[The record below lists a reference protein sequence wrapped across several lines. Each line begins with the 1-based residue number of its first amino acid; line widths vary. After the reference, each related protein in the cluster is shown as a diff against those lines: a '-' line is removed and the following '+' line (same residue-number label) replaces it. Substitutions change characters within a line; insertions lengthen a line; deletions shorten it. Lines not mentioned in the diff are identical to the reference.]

1 MALPQSTNVTF
12 EAFKSITDSK
22 GQFTTWTDIINKA
35 REVLPINNEILG
47 APFKS
52 MEEVTG
58 DNIVFSNVTTKFVEY
73 FRDDLSDN
81 NKLELDKMVMFLYN
95 DFMTS
100 YDYNWIDQKSTYEWS
115 SIIADQISQMFLT
128 KQDISNALAVDEIQK
143 IALALGNFTIIPNAD
158 KLMKKQDGTIDYSVA
173 KTIGL
178 FQQRIINQYRTKR
191 TKYAKGIDPN
201 EFSWVNSYDFSLNL
215 LSSLT
220 AGYSASN
227 DAYRD
232 IQAKNTQQDFLGK
245 KYTESIYLGND
256 LPMGEFTTTIKNNP
270 SNVGGF
276 TNNQQTT
283 ANAGIHTGN
292 LVKPFE
298 LKHIFSLFWLPR
310 SLAYYGHNFQVSDRP
325 STNSR
330 SKSVITFS
338 WRSQV
343 AIIPIFADFNHIFIT
358 EMPKFSSY
366 VKRDGSVEPA
376 YNLNKWSATEATND
390 PSTGAKGYKEFVLKI
405 RKEQPMLYNTLIA
418 ADDNS
423 GQNALTS
430 AGIKNQATLTQY
442 ITKHTHDLIGNQA
455 QPIAL
460 LEEASEGKTKAKL
473 FSKSK

>member
-1 MALPQSTNVTF
+1 MTPQTTNVSF
-12 EAFKSITDSK
+12 EVFKSITDSK

-52 MEEVTG
+52 MEEVVG
-58 DNIVFSNVTTKFVEY
+58 DNIVFSNTTTKFVEY

-81 NKLELDKMVMFLYN
+81 NKLELDKMVMYLYN

-100 YDYNWIDQKSTYEWS
+100 YEYNWIDQKSTYEWS
-115 SIIADQISQMFLT
+115 SIIADQVSQMFLT

-158 KLMKKQDGTIDYSVA
+158 KLFKKADGTIDYSTA

-178 FQQRIINQYRTKR
+178 FQQRIINKYRTKR
-191 TKYAKGIDPN
+191 TKYAKGIDPK

-227 DAYRD
+227 DAYKD
-232 IQAKNTQQDFLGK
+232 VQVKNTQQDFLGK

-256 LPMGEFTTTIKNNP
+256 FEMSEFSITTNGN
-270 SNVGGF
+270 
-276 TNNQQTT
+276 TT
-283 ANAGIHTGN
+283 KHNAGIHTGN

-298 LKHIFSLFWLPR
+298 LKNVFSLFWLPR
-310 SLAYYGHNFQVSDRP
+310 SLAYYGHNFVVSDRP
-325 STNSR
+325 SVNSR

-343 AIIPIFADFNHIFIT
+343 AIIPIFADFNHIFLT
-358 EMPKFSSY
+358 AMPSFKSY
-366 VKRDGSVEPA
+366 TKRDGSVEPA
-376 YNLNKWSATEATND
+376 YDLSKFNEQSSGIAN
-390 PSTGAKGYKEFVLKI
+390 GAQGYKEFVLKI
-405 RKEQPMLYNTLIA
+405 RNEQPMLYNTLI
-418 ADDNS
+418 S
-423 GQNALTS
+423 STGLTS
-430 AGIKNQATLTQY
+430 ANITDDTSLSAYILKNTYNLAPQGAT
-442 ITKHTHDLIGNQA
+442 
-455 QPIAL
+455 PIAL
-460 LEEASEGKTKAKL
+460 DLEEEEETKKKKGI
-473 FSKSK
+473 FKK

>member
-58 DNIVFSNVTTKFVEY
+58 DNIVFSNATTKFVEY

-215 LSSLT
+215 LASLT

-256 LPMGEFTTTIKNNP
+256 LPMGEFTTTIKNNTG
-270 SNVGGF
+270 NVGGF
-276 TNNQQTT
+276 QNGQHT

-343 AIIPIFADFNHIFIT
+343 AIIPIFADFNHIFLT
-358 EMPKFSSY
+358 TVPKFSSY
-366 VKRDGSVEPA
+366 TKRDGSVEPA
-376 YNLNKWSATEATND
+376 YDLNKWDEND
-390 PSTGAKGYKEFVLKI
+390 NTGTHNTPGTKGYKEFVLKI
-405 RKEQPMLYNTLIA
+405 RSEQPMLYNTLISDQGVTNA
-418 ADDNS
+418 NITNAD
-423 GQNALTS
+423 
-430 AGIKNQATLTQY
+430 TLNKY
-442 ITKHTHDLIGNQA
+442 IQSHTYNLIANGA

-460 LEEASEGKTKAKL
+460 LEEEGTPITKKGI
-473 FSKSK
+473 FNKSK

>member
-12 EAFKSITDSK
+12 ETFKSITDSK

-158 KLMKKQDGTIDYSVA
+158 KLMKKADGTIDYSVA

-215 LSSLT
+215 LASLT

-256 LPMGEFTTTIKNNP
+256 LPMGEFQAKQNGTGQLQTNNP
-270 SNVGGF
+270 
-276 TNNQQTT
+276 
-283 ANAGIHTGN
+283 GIHTGN

-343 AIIPIFADFNHIFIT
+343 AIIPIFADFNHIFLT
-358 EMPKFSSY
+358 KMPVFSSY
-366 VKRDGSVEPA
+366 VKRDGTVEPA
-376 YNLNKWSATEATND
+376 YDLSKWSSTEAGNQ
-390 PSTGAKGYKEFVLKI
+390 PSAGAKGYKEFVLKI
-405 RKEQPMLYNTLIA
+405 RQEQPMLYNTLIA

-430 AGIKNQATLTQY
+430 AGIKNQATLQQY
-442 ITKHTHDLIGNQA
+442 ISDHTYNLIANGA

>member
-158 KLMKKQDGTIDYSVA
+158 KLMKKADGTIDYSVA

-215 LSSLT
+215 LASLT

-256 LPMGEFTTTIKNNP
+256 LPMAEFKT
-270 SNVGGF
+270 
-276 TNNQQTT
+276 TNNQTLT
-283 ANAGIHTGN
+283 NPGIHTGN

-366 VKRDGSVEPA
+366 VKRDGTVEPA
-376 YNLNKWSATEATND
+376 YNLNKWSATDAGSD
-390 PSTGAKGYKEFVLKI
+390 PSAGAQGYKEFVLKI
-405 RKEQPMLYNTLIA
+405 RKEQPMLYNTLI
-418 ADDNS
+418 S
-423 GQNALTS
+423 EWQNQKPLTNN
-430 AGIKNQATLTQY
+430 GIKDQQTLGDY
-442 ITKHTHDLIGNQA
+442 ITKHTYNLIGNNA

-460 LEEASEGKTKAKL
+460 LEEEGTPITKKGI
-473 FSKSK
+473 FNKSK

>member
-158 KLMKKQDGTIDYSVA
+158 KLMKKADGTIDYSVA

-215 LSSLT
+215 LASLT

-256 LPMGEFTTTIKNNP
+256 LPMAEFQGIDKTQNPPNGKLTTY
-270 SNVGGF
+270 
-276 TNNQQTT
+276 
-283 ANAGIHTGN
+283 NAGIHTGN

-358 EMPKFSSY
+358 ALPKFSSY
-366 VKRDGSVEPA
+366 VKRDGTVEPA
-376 YNLNKWSATEATND
+376 YDLNKWDEND
-390 PSTGAKGYKEFVLKI
+390 NTGTHNSPGTKGYKEFVLKI
-405 RKEQPMLYNTLIA
+405 RSEQPMLYNTLIA
-418 ADDNS
+418 ADDNNN
-423 GQNALTS
+423 QNPLTS
-430 AGIKNQATLTQY
+430 AGIKDANSLQQY
-442 ITKHTHDLIGNQA
+442 ITNHTYNLIGA
-455 QPIAL
+455 GATPIAL

>member
-1 MALPQSTNVTF
+1 MTPQSTNVTF

-158 KLMKKQDGTIDYSVA
+158 KLMKKADGTIDYSVA

-178 FQQRIINQYRTKR
+178 FQQRIINKYRTKR

-215 LSSLT
+215 LASLT

-245 KYTESIYLGND
+245 KYTESIYLGNN
-256 LPMGEFTTTIKNNP
+256 LEMGEFTTTIKN
-270 SNVGGF
+270 SSSVGGF
-276 TNNQQTT
+276 QEGLKTVNS
-283 ANAGIHTGN
+283 GIHTGN

-358 EMPKFSSY
+358 EMPKFASY
-366 VKRDGSVEPA
+366 VKRDGTVEPA
-376 YNLNKWSATEATND
+376 YDLSKWSSTEANNQ
-390 PSTGAKGYKEFVLKI
+390 PSQGAKGYKEFVLKI
-405 RKEQPMLYNTLIA
+405 RQEQPMLYNTLIG
-418 ADDNS
+418 DGNGS
-423 GQNALTS
+423 TALTS
-430 AGIKNQATLTQY
+430 AGIKDATTLTKY
-442 ITKHTHDLIGNQA
+442 ITDHTYNLVGNGA
-455 QPIAL
+455 TPIAL

-473 FSKSK
+473 FSKKQ

>member
-143 IALALGNFTIIPNAD
+143 IALALGNFTIVPNAD
-158 KLMKKQDGTIDYSVA
+158 KLMKKADGTIDYSVA

-178 FQQRIINQYRTKR
+178 FQQRIINKYRTKR

-201 EFSWVNSYDFSLNL
+201 EFSWVNSYDYSLNL
-215 LSSLT
+215 LASLT

-232 IQAKNTQQDFLGK
+232 IQTKNTQQDFLGK

-256 LPMGEFTTTIKNNP
+256 LPMGEFTTTINNT
-270 SNVGGF
+270 SSVGGF
-276 TNNQQTT
+276 PQSGQYK
-283 ANAGIHTGN
+283 ANTGIHTGN

-358 EMPKFSSY
+358 KMPVFSSY
-366 VKRDGSVEPA
+366 VKRDGTVEPA
-376 YNLNKWSATEATND
+376 YDLSKWSATEAGST
-390 PSTGAKGYKEFVLKI
+390 PSTGAQGYKEFVLKI
-405 RKEQPMLYNTLIA
+405 RKEQPMLYNTLIE
-418 ADDNS
+418 ADDKTNTVP
-423 GQNALTS
+423 LTS
-430 AGIKNQATLTQY
+430 AGIKNQDTLTKY
-442 ITKHTHDLIGNQA
+442 IQDHTYNLIANGA
-455 QPIAL
+455 TPIAL

>member
-158 KLMKKQDGTIDYSVA
+158 KLMKKTDGTIDYSIA

-178 FQQRIINQYRTKR
+178 FQQRIINKYRTKR

-215 LSSLT
+215 LASLT

-256 LPMGEFTTTIKNNP
+256 LPMGEFTTTLNNT
-270 SNVGGF
+270 SGVGGF
-276 TNNQQTT
+276 PASGSHT

-376 YNLNKWSATEATND
+376 YNLSKWDQTEAAGQ

-405 RKEQPMLYNTLIA
+405 RQEQPMLYNTLIS
-418 ADDNS
+418 DGQ
-423 GQNALTS
+423 GQNANKPLTNN
-430 AGIKNQATLTQY
+430 GIQDAATLSQY
-442 ITKHTHDLIGNQA
+442 IADHTYDLKPNGA
-455 QPIAL
+455 TPIAL
-460 LEEASEGKTKAKL
+460 LEEASKGKTKAKL

>member
-12 EAFKSITDSK
+12 ETFKSITDSK

-215 LSSLT
+215 LASLT

-256 LPMGEFTTTIKNNP
+256 LPMGEFKTTLNNTGG
-270 SNVGGF
+270 VGGF
-276 TNNQQTT
+276 NQNGQYT

-376 YNLNKWSATEATND
+376 YNLNKWSATEAVSD
-390 PSTGAKGYKEFVLKI
+390 PTPGAQGYKEFVLKI
-405 RKEQPMLYNTLIA
+405 RKEQPMLYNTLI
-418 ADDNS
+418 S
-423 GQNALTS
+423 EWQNQKPLTNN
-430 AGIKNQATLTQY
+430 GIKDQTTLDNY
-442 ITKHTHDLIGNQA
+442 INSHKYDLIANGA
-455 QPIAL
+455 TPIAL
-460 LEEASEGKTKAKL
+460 LEEEGTPTTKKGI

>member
-178 FQQRIINQYRTKR
+178 FQQRIINKYRTKR

-201 EFSWVNSYDFSLNL
+201 EFSWVNSYDYSLNL
-215 LSSLT
+215 LASLT

-232 IQAKNTQQDFLGK
+232 IQTKNTQQDFLGK

-256 LPMGEFTTTIKNNP
+256 LPMGEFTTTIKNQ

-276 TNNQQTT
+276 QDQQTQKV
-283 ANAGIHTGN
+283 NSGIHTGN

-405 RKEQPMLYNTLIA
+405 RKEQPMLYNTLIS
-418 ADDNS
+418 DGNNN
-423 GQNALTS
+423 QNPLTNN
-430 AGIKNQATLTQY
+430 GIKDQQTLTAY
-442 ITKHTHDLIGNQA
+442 ITAHTHDLIGNGA
-455 QPIAL
+455 TPIAL
-460 LEEASEGKTKAKL
+460 LEEEGTPTTKKGI

>member
-158 KLMKKQDGTIDYSVA
+158 KLMKKADGTIDYSVA

-215 LSSLT
+215 LASLT

-256 LPMGEFTTTIKNNP
+256 LPMAEFQGIDKTQNPPNGKLTTY
-270 SNVGGF
+270 
-276 TNNQQTT
+276 
-283 ANAGIHTGN
+283 NAGIHTGN

-343 AIIPIFADFNHIFIT
+343 AIIPIFADFNHIFLT
-358 EMPKFSSY
+358 KMPVFSSY
-366 VKRDGSVEPA
+366 TKRDGTVEPA
-376 YNLNKWSATEATND
+376 YNLSKYDEQTNTN
-390 PSTGAKGYKEFVLKI
+390 PQTNGQKGYKEFVLKI
-405 RKEQPMLYNTLIA
+405 RQEQPMLYNTLIA

-430 AGIKNQATLTQY
+430 AGIKDQGTLQAY
-442 ITKHTHDLIGNQA
+442 ITKNTFDLTNGA
-455 QPIAL
+455 TPIAL
-460 LEEASEGKTKAKL
+460 LEEEGTPITKKGI

>member
-143 IALALGNFTIIPNAD
+143 IALALGNFTIVPNAD

-178 FQQRIINQYRTKR
+178 FQQRIINKYRTKR

-201 EFSWVNSYDFSLNL
+201 EFSWVNSYDYSLNL
-215 LSSLT
+215 LASLT

-232 IQAKNTQQDFLGK
+232 IQTKNTQQDFLGK

-256 LPMGEFTTTIKNNP
+256 LPMGEFTTTLNN
-270 SNVGGF
+270 SGSVGGF
-276 TNNQQTT
+276 NQNGSHT

-366 VKRDGSVEPA
+366 VKRDGTVEPA
-376 YNLNKWSATEATND
+376 YDLSKWDSTQTNNQ
-390 PSTGAKGYKEFVLKI
+390 PSQGAKGYKEFVLKI

-430 AGIKNQATLTQY
+430 AGIKSQQTLTAY
-442 ITKHTHDLIGNQA
+442 ITAHTHDLIANGA

-460 LEEASEGKTKAKL
+460 LDEEGTPTTKKGI

>member
-1 MALPQSTNVTF
+1 MTPQSTNVTF
-12 EAFKSITDSK
+12 ETFKSITDSK

-158 KLMKKQDGTIDYSVA
+158 KLMKKTDGTIDYSIA

-215 LSSLT
+215 LASLT

-256 LPMGEFTTTIKNNP
+256 LPMGEFKTTLNNTG
-270 SNVGGF
+270 NVGGF
-276 TNNQQTT
+276 QPNGQYT
-283 ANAGIHTGN
+283 ANTGIHTGN

-358 EMPKFSSY
+358 ALPKFSSY

-376 YNLNKWSATEATND
+376 YNLNKWSATEAVSD
-390 PSTGAKGYKEFVLKI
+390 PTPGAQGYKEFVLKI
-405 RKEQPMLYNTLIA
+405 RQEQPMLYNTLI
-418 ADDNS
+418 S
-423 GQNALTS
+423 EWQNQKPLTNN
-430 AGIKNQATLTQY
+430 GIKDQTTLDNY
-442 ITKHTHDLIGNQA
+442 IRDHTFDLTNGA
-455 QPIAL
+455 KPIAL
-460 LEEASEGKTKAKL
+460 LEEASEGKTKARL

>member
-1 MALPQSTNVTF
+1 MTPQSTNVTF

-58 DNIVFSNVTTKFVEY
+58 DNIVFSNATTKFVEY

-178 FQQRIINQYRTKR
+178 FQQRIINKYRTKR

-201 EFSWVNSYDFSLNL
+201 EFAWVNSYDFSLNL
-215 LSSLT
+215 LASLT

-256 LPMGEFTTTIKNNP
+256 LPMAEFQGIDKTQNPPNGKLTTY
-270 SNVGGF
+270 
-276 TNNQQTT
+276 
-283 ANAGIHTGN
+283 NAGIHTGN

-358 EMPKFSSY
+358 ALPKFSSY
-366 VKRDGSVEPA
+366 TKRDGTVEPA
-376 YNLNKWSATEATND
+376 YDLNKYDTND
-390 PSTGAKGYKEFVLKI
+390 TTHGSKDGTKGYKEFVLKI
-405 RKEQPMLYNTLIA
+405 RSEQPMLYNTLIA

-430 AGIKNQATLTQY
+430 AGIKDAGTLEKY
-442 ITKHTHDLIGNQA
+442 ITDHTFDLTNGA

>member
-12 EAFKSITDSK
+12 ETFKSITDSK

-158 KLMKKQDGTIDYSVA
+158 KLMKKADGTIDYSVA

-215 LSSLT
+215 LASLT

-232 IQAKNTQQDFLGK
+232 IQSKNTQQDFLGK

-256 LPMGEFTTTIKNNP
+256 LPMGEFQSAIKETN
-270 SNVGGF
+270 GGF
-276 TNNQQTT
+276 TQNNSPQTI
-283 ANAGIHTGN
+283 NAGIHTGN

-366 VKRDGSVEPA
+366 VKRDGTVEPA
-376 YNLNKWSATEATND
+376 YDLGKYDTND
-390 PSTGAKGYKEFVLKI
+390 NSHGAQQSGQKGYKEFVLKI
-405 RKEQPMLYNTLIA
+405 RQEQPMLYNTLIA

-423 GQNALTS
+423 GQNPLTS
-430 AGIKNQATLTQY
+430 SGIKNQQTLTKY
-442 ITKHTHDLIGNQA
+442 ITDHTYNLIANGA
-455 QPIAL
+455 TPIAL
-460 LEEASEGKTKAKL
+460 LEEEGTPTTKKGI

>member
-158 KLMKKQDGTIDYSVA
+158 KLMKKADGTIDYSIA

-215 LSSLT
+215 LASLT

-256 LPMGEFTTTIKNNP
+256 LPMGEFKTTIKDNTA
-270 SNVGGF
+270 NVGGF
-276 TNNQQTT
+276 QNNQPHT

-366 VKRDGSVEPA
+366 VKRDGTVEPA
-376 YNLNKWSATEATND
+376 YDLSKWDQAAAGDQPTA
-390 PSTGAKGYKEFVLKI
+390 GAQGYKEFVLKI
-405 RKEQPMLYNTLIA
+405 RQEQPMLYNTLIG
-418 ADDNS
+418 DGS
-423 GQNALTS
+423 GGAALTS
-430 AGIKNQATLTQY
+430 AGIKDATTLTNY
-442 ITKHTHDLIGNQA
+442 INSHTHNLIGNNA
-455 QPIAL
+455 TPIAL
-460 LEEASEGKTKAKL
+460 LEEEGTPTTKKGI

>member
-12 EAFKSITDSK
+12 ETFKSITDSK

-158 KLMKKQDGTIDYSVA
+158 KLMKKADGTIDYSVA

-178 FQQRIINQYRTKR
+178 FQQRIINKYRTKR

-215 LSSLT
+215 LASLT

-256 LPMGEFTTTIKNNP
+256 LPMAEFQGIDKTQNPPNGKLTTY
-270 SNVGGF
+270 
-276 TNNQQTT
+276 
-283 ANAGIHTGN
+283 NAGIHTGN

-366 VKRDGSVEPA
+366 VKRDGTVEPA

-405 RKEQPMLYNTLIA
+405 RQEQPMLYNTLIS
-418 ADDNS
+418 D
-423 GQNALTS
+423 GQNTNNPLTNN
-430 AGIKNQATLTQY
+430 GIKNQGTLETY
-442 ITKHTHDLIGNQA
+442 IQKHTHNLIGNQA

>member
-1 MALPQSTNVTF
+1 MTPQSTNVTF

-22 GQFTTWTDIINKA
+22 GKFTTWTDIINKA

-158 KLMKKQDGTIDYSVA
+158 KLMQKADGTIDYSVA

-215 LSSLT
+215 LASLT

-256 LPMGEFTTTIKNNP
+256 LPMAEFKT
-270 SNVGGF
+270 
-276 TNNQQTT
+276 TNNQTLT
-283 ANAGIHTGN
+283 NAGIHTGN

-376 YNLNKWSATEATND
+376 YDLNKWDEND
-390 PSTGAKGYKEFVLKI
+390 NTGTHNSPGTKGYKEFVLKI

-418 ADDNS
+418 ADDQTNTVP
-423 GQNALTS
+423 LTS
-430 AGIKNQATLTQY
+430 AGIKDATTLTNY
-442 ITKHTHDLIGNQA
+442 ISKHTYNLIGA
-455 QPIAL
+455 GATPIAL

>member
-158 KLMKKQDGTIDYSVA
+158 KLMKKADGTIDYSIS

-178 FQQRIINQYRTKR
+178 FQQRIINKYRTKR

-256 LPMGEFTTTIKNNP
+256 LPMAEFKT
-270 SNVGGF
+270 
-276 TNNQQTT
+276 TNNQTLT
-283 ANAGIHTGN
+283 NPGIHTGN

-376 YNLNKWSATEATND
+376 YNLNKWSATDAGSD
-390 PSTGAKGYKEFVLKI
+390 PSTGAQGYKEFVLKI

-430 AGIKNQATLTQY
+430 AGIKNQQTLTKY
-442 ITKHTHDLIGNQA
+442 ITDHTYNLIANGA
-455 QPIAL
+455 TPIAL
-460 LEEASEGKTKAKL
+460 LDEEGTPTTKKGI

>member
-12 EAFKSITDSK
+12 ETFKSITDSK

-158 KLMKKQDGTIDYSVA
+158 KLMKKQDGTIDYSIA

-215 LSSLT
+215 LASLT

-256 LPMGEFTTTIKNNP
+256 LPMAEFKT
-270 SNVGGF
+270 
-276 TNNQQTT
+276 TNNQQVQ
-283 ANAGIHTGN
+283 NAGIHTGN

-343 AIIPIFADFNHIFIT
+343 AIIPIFADFNHIFLT
-358 EMPKFSSY
+358 KMPVFSSY
-366 VKRDGSVEPA
+366 VKRDGTVEPA
-376 YNLNKWSATEATND
+376 YDLSKWDQTQAAGQPSA
-390 PSTGAKGYKEFVLKI
+390 GAKGYKEFVLKI

-418 ADDNS
+418 ADDQTNTVP
-423 GQNALTS
+423 LTS
-430 AGIKNQATLTQY
+430 AGIKDANSLAQY
-442 ITKHTHDLIGNQA
+442 ITDHTFNLTNGA
-455 QPIAL
+455 TPIAL

>member
-1 MALPQSTNVTF
+1 MTPQSTNVTF

-58 DNIVFSNVTTKFVEY
+58 DNIVFSNATTKFVEY

-158 KLMKKQDGTIDYSVA
+158 KLMKKADGTIDYSVA

-178 FQQRIINQYRTKR
+178 FQQRIINKYRTKR

-215 LSSLT
+215 LASLT

-256 LPMGEFTTTIKNNP
+256 LPMAEFKTTT
-270 SNVGGF
+270 
-276 TNNQQTT
+276 NQVNSTT
-283 ANAGIHTGN
+283 THNQGVFTGN

-358 EMPKFSSY
+358 KIPKFSSY

-376 YNLNKWSATEATND
+376 YDLGKWDEND
-390 PSTGAKGYKEFVLKI
+390 NTHGAQPSQGAKGYKEFVLKI
-405 RKEQPMLYNTLIA
+405 RQEQPMLYNTLISEG
-418 ADDNS
+418 N
-423 GQNALTS
+423 GNTALTS
-430 AGIKNQATLTQY
+430 AGIKDANTLQQY
-442 ITKHTHDLIGNQA
+442 ITDHTFNLTNGA
-455 QPIAL
+455 TPIAL
-460 LEEASEGKTKAKL
+460 LEEVEAPTTKKGI
-473 FSKSK
+473 FNKSK

>member
-1 MALPQSTNVTF
+1 MTPQSTNVTF

-158 KLMKKQDGTIDYSVA
+158 KLMKKADGTIDYSVA

-178 FQQRIINQYRTKR
+178 FQQRIINKYRTKR

-215 LSSLT
+215 LASLT

-245 KYTESIYLGND
+245 KYTESIYLGNN
-256 LPMGEFTTTIKNNP
+256 LEMGEFTTTIKN
-270 SNVGGF
+270 SGNVGGF
-276 TNNQQTT
+276 QDQQTQKV
-283 ANAGIHTGN
+283 NSGIHTGN

-358 EMPKFSSY
+358 EMPKFASY
-366 VKRDGSVEPA
+366 VKRDGTVEPA
-376 YNLNKWSATEATND
+376 YDLSKWSSTEAND
-390 PSTGAKGYKEFVLKI
+390 KPSQGAKGYKEFVLKI
-405 RKEQPMLYNTLIA
+405 RQEQPMLYNTLIA

-423 GQNALTS
+423 GQTPLTS
-430 AGIKNQATLTQY
+430 AGIKDATTLTKY
-442 ITKHTHDLIGNQA
+442 ITDHTYNLVGNGA
-455 QPIAL
+455 TPIAL

-473 FSKSK
+473 FSKKQ

>member
-12 EAFKSITDSK
+12 ETFKSITDSK

-158 KLMKKQDGTIDYSVA
+158 KLMKKTDGTIDYSVA

-215 LSSLT
+215 LASLT

-256 LPMGEFTTTIKNNP
+256 LPMGEFTTTIKNNAGQ
-270 SNVGGF
+270 VGGF
-276 TNNQQTT
+276 PNDNQPHTV
-283 ANAGIHTGN
+283 NSGIHTGN

-366 VKRDGSVEPA
+366 VKRDGTVEPA
-376 YNLNKWSATEATND
+376 YNLNKWDQTAAGSD
-390 PSTGAKGYKEFVLKI
+390 PSAGAKGYKEFVLKI
-405 RKEQPMLYNTLIA
+405 RSEQPMLYNTLISDTGITNA
-418 ADDNS
+418 NITDQNS
-423 GQNALTS
+423 LDAY
-430 AGIKNQATLTQY
+430 IK
-442 ITKHTHDLIGNQA
+442 KHKYDLIGAGA

-460 LEEASEGKTKAKL
+460 LEEEGTPTTKKGI

>member
-158 KLMKKQDGTIDYSVA
+158 KLMKKADGTIDYSVA

-215 LSSLT
+215 LASLT

-256 LPMGEFTTTIKNNP
+256 LPMGEFTTTIKNP

-276 TNNQQTT
+276 QDQQTQKV
-283 ANAGIHTGN
+283 NSGIHTGN

-343 AIIPIFADFNHIFIT
+343 AIIPIFADFNHIFLT
-358 EMPKFSSY
+358 KMPVFSSY

-376 YNLNKWSATEATND
+376 YNLNKWSATEAVSD
-390 PSTGAKGYKEFVLKI
+390 PTPGAQGYKEFVLKI
-405 RKEQPMLYNTLIA
+405 RKEQPMLYNTLIE
-418 ADDNS
+418 ADDKTNTVP
-423 GQNALTS
+423 LTS
-430 AGIKNQATLTQY
+430 AGIKDQTTLDNY
-442 ITKHTHDLIGNQA
+442 ITKHTYNLIANGA

>member
-158 KLMKKQDGTIDYSVA
+158 KLMKKADGTIDYSVA

-215 LSSLT
+215 LASLT

-256 LPMGEFTTTIKNNP
+256 LPMAEFKT
-270 SNVGGF
+270 
-276 TNNQQTT
+276 TNNQTLT
-283 ANAGIHTGN
+283 NPGIHTGN

-343 AIIPIFADFNHIFIT
+343 AIIPIFADFNHIFLT
-358 EMPKFSSY
+358 KMPVFSSY
-366 VKRDGSVEPA
+366 VKRDGTVEPA
-376 YNLNKWSATEATND
+376 YDLSKWSSAEASNL
-390 PSTGAKGYKEFVLKI
+390 PSAGAKGYKEFVLKI
-405 RKEQPMLYNTLIA
+405 RQEQPMLYNTLIA

-430 AGIKNQATLTQY
+430 AGIKDAGTLQAY
-442 ITKHTHDLIGNQA
+442 ITKNTFDLTKGTGA
-455 QPIAL
+455 TPIAL
-460 LEEASEGKTKAKL
+460 LEEEGTPTTKKGI

>member
-1 MALPQSTNVTF
+1 MTPQSTNVTF

-215 LSSLT
+215 LASLT

-256 LPMGEFTTTIKNNP
+256 LPMGEFTTTIKNNTGQ
-270 SNVGGF
+270 VGGF
-276 TNNQQTT
+276 QEGQHT

-343 AIIPIFADFNHIFIT
+343 AIIPIFADFNHIFLT
-358 EMPKFSSY
+358 KMPVFSSY
-366 VKRDGSVEPA
+366 VKRDGTVEPA
-376 YNLNKWSATEATND
+376 YDLSTWDQTAASND
-390 PSTGAKGYKEFVLKI
+390 PSAGAKGYKEFVLKI
-405 RKEQPMLYNTLIA
+405 RSEQPMLYNTLIA
-418 ADDNS
+418 ADDQTNTVP
-423 GQNALTS
+423 LTS
-430 AGIKNQATLTQY
+430 AGIKDATTLEKYIKDHTFDLTNGA
-442 ITKHTHDLIGNQA
+442 T
-455 QPIAL
+455 PIAL
-460 LEEASEGKTKAKL
+460 LDESSEGKTKARL

>member
-12 EAFKSITDSK
+12 ETFKSITDSK

-158 KLMKKQDGTIDYSVA
+158 KLMKKADGTIDYSIA

-215 LSSLT
+215 LASLT

-256 LPMGEFTTTIKNNP
+256 LPMAEFQGIDKTQNPPNGKLTTY
-270 SNVGGF
+270 
-276 TNNQQTT
+276 
-283 ANAGIHTGN
+283 NAGIHTGN

-358 EMPKFSSY
+358 ALPKFSSY
-366 VKRDGSVEPA
+366 TKRDGSVEPA
-376 YNLNKWSATEATND
+376 YDLSIYDKSDSQAN
-390 PSTGAKGYKEFVLKI
+390 GAQGYKEFVLKI

-430 AGIKNQATLTQY
+430 AGIKDAGTLQTYIQNHTFDLTNGAT
-442 ITKHTHDLIGNQA
+442 
-455 QPIAL
+455 PIAL
-460 LEEASEGKTKAKL
+460 LEEASEGKTKARL

>member
-12 EAFKSITDSK
+12 ETFKSITDSK

-158 KLMKKQDGTIDYSVA
+158 KLMKKADGTIDYSIA

-215 LSSLT
+215 LASLT

-256 LPMGEFTTTIKNNP
+256 LPMGEFTTTIKNNTGT
-270 SNVGGF
+270 VGGF
-276 TNNQQTT
+276 PANGSYT
-283 ANAGIHTGN
+283 ANTGIHTGN

-343 AIIPIFADFNHIFIT
+343 AIIPIFADFNHIFLT
-358 EMPKFSSY
+358 KMPVFSSY
-366 VKRDGSVEPA
+366 TKRDGTVEPA
-376 YNLNKWSATEATND
+376 YNLSKYDEQTNTN
-390 PSTGAKGYKEFVLKI
+390 PQTNGQKGYKEFVLKI
-405 RKEQPMLYNTLIA
+405 RQEQPMLYNTLIG
-418 ADDNS
+418 DGN
-423 GQNALTS
+423 GNTALTNN
-430 AGIKNQATLTQY
+430 GINNQGTLTKY
-442 ITKHTHDLIGNQA
+442 ITDHTFDLTNGA
-455 QPIAL
+455 KPIAL
-460 LEEASEGKTKAKL
+460 LEEEGKPTTKKGI

>member
-143 IALALGNFTIIPNAD
+143 IALALGNFTIVPNAD
-158 KLMKKQDGTIDYSVA
+158 KLMKKADGTIDYSVA

-178 FQQRIINQYRTKR
+178 FQQRIINKYRTKR

-201 EFSWVNSYDFSLNL
+201 EFSWVNSYDYSLNL
-215 LSSLT
+215 LASLT

-232 IQAKNTQQDFLGK
+232 IQTKNTQQDFLGK

-256 LPMGEFTTTIKNNP
+256 LPMGEFTTTLNN
-270 SNVGGF
+270 SGSVGGF
-276 TNNQQTT
+276 NPSGQYK
-283 ANAGIHTGN
+283 ANTGIHTGN

-358 EMPKFSSY
+358 KMPVFSSY
-366 VKRDGSVEPA
+366 VKRDGTVEPA
-376 YNLNKWSATEATND
+376 YDLSKWSATEAGNQ

-418 ADDNS
+418 ADDNNH
-423 GQNALTS
+423 QNPLTS
-430 AGIKNQATLTQY
+430 AGIKDATTLTNY
-442 ITKHTHDLIGNQA
+442 INSHTHDLM
-455 QPIAL
+455 
-460 LEEASEGKTKAKL
+460 
-473 FSKSK
+473 

>member
-158 KLMKKQDGTIDYSVA
+158 KLMKKADGTIDYSVA

-215 LSSLT
+215 LASLT

-256 LPMGEFTTTIKNNP
+256 LPMAEFKTTNDQTLTNP
-270 SNVGGF
+270 
-276 TNNQQTT
+276 
-283 ANAGIHTGN
+283 GIHTGN

-343 AIIPIFADFNHIFIT
+343 AIIPIFADFNHIFLT
-358 EMPKFSSY
+358 KMPVFSSY
-366 VKRDGSVEPA
+366 TKRDGSVEPSYDLSKYDTTQNPNA
-376 YNLNKWSATEATND
+376 NGS
-390 PSTGAKGYKEFVLKI
+390 KGYKEFVLKI
-405 RKEQPMLYNTLIA
+405 RSEQPMLYNTLIA

-430 AGIKNQATLTQY
+430 AGIKDAATLNKY
-442 ITKHTHDLIGNQA
+442 IKDHTFDLTNGA
-455 QPIAL
+455 TPIAL

>member
-1 MALPQSTNVTF
+1 MASPQSTNVTF
-12 EAFKSITDSK
+12 ETFKSITDSK

-215 LSSLT
+215 LASLT

-232 IQAKNTQQDFLGK
+232 IQAKNTQQDL
-245 KYTESIYLGND
+245 
-256 LPMGEFTTTIKNNP
+256 
-270 SNVGGF
+270 
-276 TNNQQTT
+276 
-283 ANAGIHTGN
+283 
-292 LVKPFE
+292 
-298 LKHIFSLFWLPR
+298 
-310 SLAYYGHNFQVSDRP
+310 DRK
-325 STNSR
+325 STRLNS
-330 SKSVITFS
+330 S
-338 WRSQV
+338 
-343 AIIPIFADFNHIFIT
+343 H
-358 EMPKFSSY
+358 
-366 VKRDGSVEPA
+366 
-376 YNLNKWSATEATND
+376 L
-390 PSTGAKGYKEFVLKI
+390 
-405 RKEQPMLYNTLIA
+405 
-418 ADDNS
+418 
-423 GQNALTS
+423 
-430 AGIKNQATLTQY
+430 
-442 ITKHTHDLIGNQA
+442 
-455 QPIAL
+455 
-460 LEEASEGKTKAKL
+460 
-473 FSKSK
+473 

>member
-12 EAFKSITDSK
+12 ETFKSITDSK

-158 KLMKKQDGTIDYSVA
+158 KLMKKADGTIDYSVA

-215 LSSLT
+215 LASLT

-256 LPMGEFTTTIKNNP
+256 LPMAEFQAKQNGTGSLQTNNP
-270 SNVGGF
+270 
-276 TNNQQTT
+276 
-283 ANAGIHTGN
+283 GIHTGN

-343 AIIPIFADFNHIFIT
+343 AIIPIFADFNHIFLT
-358 EMPKFSSY
+358 KMPTFSSY
-366 VKRDGSVEPA
+366 VKRDGTVEPA
-376 YNLNKWSATEATND
+376 YDLNKWDEND
-390 PSTGAKGYKEFVLKI
+390 NTGTHNSPGTKGYKEFVLKI
-405 RKEQPMLYNTLIA
+405 RQEQPMLYNTLIS
-418 ADDNS
+418 DQ
-423 GQNALTS
+423 GVTS
-430 AGIKNQATLTQY
+430 ANITNAGTLSAYIQKNTFDLTN
-442 ITKHTHDLIGNQA
+442 GA

-460 LEEASEGKTKAKL
+460 LEEEGTPITKKGI

>member
-1 MALPQSTNVTF
+1 MTPQSTNVTF

-158 KLMKKQDGTIDYSVA
+158 KLMKKADGTIDYSVA

-178 FQQRIINQYRTKR
+178 FQQRIINKYRTKR

-215 LSSLT
+215 LASLT

-256 LPMGEFTTTIKNNP
+256 LPMAEFKRPKQSPQSGYDTFNP
-270 SNVGGF
+270 
-276 TNNQQTT
+276 
-283 ANAGIHTGN
+283 GIHTGN

-343 AIIPIFADFNHIFIT
+343 AIIPIFADFNHIFLT
-358 EMPKFSSY
+358 NVPRFNSY
-366 VKRDGSVEPA
+366 TKRDGTVEPA
-376 YNLNKWSATEATND
+376 YNLKKYNEQDNTSVSND
-390 PSTGAKGYKEFVLKI
+390 QGAKGYKEFVLKI
-405 RKEQPMLYNTLIA
+405 RQEQPMLYNTLIA

-423 GQNALTS
+423 GQQALTS
-430 AGIKNQATLTQY
+430 AGIKDANSLQQY
-442 ITKHTHDLIGNQA
+442 ITKNTFDLTNGA
-455 QPIAL
+455 TPIAL
-460 LEEASEGKTKAKL
+460 LDEASEGKTKSKL